1 MRGWEVYCL
10 TAWPLS
16 VTTYHTAHHC
26 PLLPTI
32 RYHSILLP
40 ATTPRSV
47 HELVRVG
54 SVEPE
59 VGFYMNRLSD
69 YLFMAARAAAQQN
82 GHPEILWKKVQSTR
96 PPATEE
102 A

>member
-1 MRGWEVYCL
+1 MWIDEL
-10 TAWPLS
+10 DQTLPPLKNFVLPSGGLCSAQLHVARS
-16 VTTYHTAHHC
+16 VCRRAE
-26 PLLPTI
+26 
-32 RYHSILLP
+32 
-40 ATTPRSV
+40 RSV

-96 PPATEE
+96 PPAAEE
-102 A
+102 P